1 MLLIVLR
8 DRCTAMTIPRRSPL
22 TKETPAGFHRNVGPC
37 AQGDADLGLRE
48 CGGVVNAVAGH
59 GNETAFAL
67 EALDLSGH

>member
-1 MLLIVLR
+1 
-8 DRCTAMTIPRRSPL
+8 L
-22 TKETPAGFHRNVGPC
+22 TKVTPAGFHRNVGPC
-37 AQGDADLGLRE
+37 AHGDADLGLRE